1 MKSSVIR
8 IGNSLGII
16 IPSDFL
22 KRMRLAERD
31 NVNLD
36 LSGDVLSIRPARDS
50 TTMADVNF
58 YVCPV
63 CGNVLYGTGK
73 VQLNCHG
80 HNLEPLEARNPEGIM
95 DYSIETVEDEYY
107 VTVNHEMSKQDYMS
121 FMACASADRVQIVK
135 LFPEGMATARFKRE
149 LARYIYFYSEKDGL
163 FKIQV

>member
-107 VTVNHEMSKQDYMS
+107 VTVNHEMSKQNYIS
-121 FMACASADRVQIVK
+121 FMASVSADRVQIVR
-135 LFPEGMATARFKRE
+135 LYPEGMAEARFKKDLTRF
-149 LARYIYFYSEKDGL
+149 IYFYSEKDGL